1 MDNVQKPSRDAG
13 ALRATGPLSE
23 RKKQIL
29 KAIVDAHSADGE
41 PVGSKYLM
49 EKGQF
54 PCSSATIRNEM
65 AELEALGYLEQPH
78 TSAGRVPSER
88 GYRFYVDSLVEHY
101 AMTAREI
108 YQINELLKN
117 KMAELDHILITASKV
132 ASNLTNYT
140 AFAIKP
146 RASSVT
152 IRRFDAVFMDES
164 TFILVLVTSAG
175 RVRTKTVRLADM
187 PPLSQ
192 GDTDLLAAVC
202 NEHLHDLS
210 ANEITLPMMIEME
223 RAMGDRAT
231 LVSVAVKV
239 IYEAM
244 SELDEG
250 ELKVSGMDRLLQYPE
265 FNDPDRMKEVLGA
278 IENKDDILRMVS
290 DPDREGV
297 NVVIGSE
304 SAVKVMEHS
313 ALVYKPIVKD
323 GRTVGA
329 IGVLGPS
336 RMDYAKVLATIEG
349 ISGSVESMLSAEQ
362 RKLTGTEAAP
372 TAGKSVTP
380 PGES

>member
-1 MDNVQKPSRDAG
+1 MDGKPQE
-13 ALRATGPLSE
+13 LSE

-29 KAIVDAHSADGE
+29 KAIIDAHIADGE

-49 EKGQF
+49 ERGQI

-78 TSAGRVPSER
+78 TSAGRIPSER
-88 GYRFYVDSLVEHY
+88 GYRFYVDTLVEHY

-108 YQINELLKN
+108 YQINELLKV
-117 KMAELDHILITASKV
+117 KMAELDHILLTASKV

-152 IRRFDAVFMDES
+152 IRRFDAVYLDDNS
-164 TFILVLVTSAG
+164 FILVLVTSGG
-175 RVRTKTVRLADM
+175 RVKTKTVRLSDM
-187 PPLSQ
+187 PPLNQ
-192 GDTDLLAAVC
+192 GVTDLLAAVC

-223 RAMGDRAT
+223 KAMGERAA

-250 ELKVSGMDRLLQYPE
+250 ELKVSGMDRLLEYPE
-265 FNDPDRMKEVLGA
+265 FSDPDRMKEVLGA
-278 IENKDDILRMVS
+278 IESKEDILKMVS
-290 DPDREGV
+290 DPGKDGV

-304 SAVKVMEHS
+304 SAVKVMDHS

-323 GRTVGA
+323 GKTVGA

-349 ISGSVESMLSAEQ
+349 ISGNVESLLGGDKKHIEGGGDDPA
-362 RKLTGTEAAP
+362 TP
-372 TAGKSVTP
+372 GK
-380 PGES
+380 E

>member
-13 ALRATGPLSE
+13 ALRETGPLSE

-29 KAIVDAHSADGE
+29 KAIVDAHIADGE

-117 KMAELDHILITASKV
+117 KMAELDHILLTASKV

-146 RASSVT
+146 RASSAT

-175 RVRTKTVRLADM
+175 RVRTKTVRLSDM

-223 RAMGDRAT
+223 RAMGDRAA

-372 TAGKSVTP
+372 TAGESVTP

>member
-1 MDNVQKPSRDAG
+1 MDGKSQE
-13 ALRATGPLSE
+13 LSE

-29 KAIVDAHSADGE
+29 KAIVDAHIADGE

-49 EKGQF
+49 ERGQF
-54 PCSSATIRNEM
+54 PFSSATIRNEM
-65 AELEALGYLEQPH
+65 AELESLGYLEQPH

-108 YQINELLKN
+108 YQINELLKE
-117 KMAELDHILITASKV
+117 KMAELDHILLTASKV

-146 RASSVT
+146 RAARVT
-152 IRRFDAVFMDES
+152 IRRFDAVYLDDT
-164 TFILVLVTSAG
+164 TFILVLVTSG
-175 RVRTKTVRLADM
+175 SRVKTKTVRLSDM

-192 GDTDLLAAVC
+192 SVTDLLAAVC

-210 ANEITLPMMIEME
+210 ANEITLPMMMEME
-223 RAMGDRAT
+223 RAMGDRAA

-250 ELKVSGMDRLLQYPE
+250 ELKVSGMDRLLEYPE

-278 IENKDDILRMVS
+278 IENQDDILRMVS
-290 DPDREGV
+290 DPEREGV

-304 SAVKVMEHS
+304 SSVKVMDHS

-323 GRTVGA
+323 GKTIGA

-349 ISGSVESMLSAEQ
+349 ISGNIETMLGNDTKQIEGRNQ
-362 RKLTGTEAAP
+362 TDAP
-372 TAGKSVTP
+372 DK
-380 PGES
+380 E

>member
-1 MDNVQKPSRDAG
+1 MDGKSQD
-13 ALRATGPLSE
+13 LSE

-29 KAIVDAHSADGE
+29 KAIIDAHIADGE

-49 EKGQF
+49 ESKQI

-78 TSAGRVPSER
+78 TSAGRIPSER

-108 YQINELLKN
+108 YQINELLKE
-117 KMAELDHILITASKV
+117 KMAELDHILLTASKV

-146 RASSVT
+146 RATSAAV
-152 IRRFDAVFMDES
+152 RRFDAVYLDDT

-175 RVRTKTVRLADM
+175 RVKTKTVHLSDM

-192 GDTDLLAAVC
+192 SATDLLAAVC

-223 RAMGDRAT
+223 KAMGDRAA

-250 ELKVSGMDRLLQYPE
+250 ELKVSGMDRLLEYPE
-265 FNDPDRMKEVLGA
+265 FSDPDRMKEVLGA
-278 IENKDDILRMVS
+278 IESKDDILRMVS
-290 DPDREGV
+290 APERRHDGV

-304 SAVKVMEHS
+304 SAVKVMDHS

-323 GRTVGA
+323 GKTVGA
-329 IGVLGPS
+329 IGVLGPA

-349 ISGSVESMLSAEQ
+349 ISGNIESMLISETKQ
-362 RKLTGTEAAP
+362 ITDGTTSPSDHE
-372 TAGKSVTP
+372 K
-380 PGES
+380 

>member
-1 MDNVQKPSRDAG
+1 MDGQNQD
-13 ALRATGPLSE
+13 LSE

-29 KAIVDAHSADGE
+29 KAIIDAHIADGE

-49 EKGQF
+49 ESKQI

-88 GYRFYVDSLVEHY
+88 GYRFYVDTLVEHY

-108 YQINELLKN
+108 YQINELLKE
-117 KMAELDHILITASKV
+117 KMAELDHILLTASKV
-132 ASNLTNYT
+132 ASSLTNYT

-152 IRRFDAVFMDES
+152 VRRFDVVYLDEH
-164 TFILVLVTSAG
+164 TFILVLVASSG
-175 RVRTKTVRLADM
+175 QVKTKTVRLPDM
-187 PPLSQ
+187 PPLSS
-192 GDTDLLAAVC
+192 GVTDLLAAVC

-210 ANEITLPMMIEME
+210 ANEINLPIMIEME
-223 RAMGDRAT
+223 KAMGERAP
-231 LVSVAVKV
+231 LVAVTVKI

-250 ELKVSGMDRLLQYPE
+250 ELRVSGMDRLLQYPE
-265 FNDPDRMKEVLGA
+265 FSDPDRMKEVLGA

-290 DPDREGV
+290 DPGRDGV

-304 SAVKVMEHS
+304 SAVKVMDHS

-323 GRTVGA
+323 GKTLGA
-329 IGVLGPS
+329 IGVLGPA
-336 RMDYAKVLATIEG
+336 RMDYAKVLATLEGLSGNIESLLGTDQKQIEG
-349 ISGSVESMLSAEQ
+349 PGE
-362 RKLTGTEAAP
+362 
-372 TAGKSVTP
+372 TP
-380 PGES
+380 PPGNA

>member
-1 MDNVQKPSRDAG
+1 MDEMHPE
-13 ALRATGPLSE
+13 LSE
-23 RKKQIL
+23 RKKLIL
-29 KAIVDAHSADGE
+29 KAIVDAHIADGE

-49 EKGQF
+49 ETKQI

-88 GYRFYVDSLVEHY
+88 GYRFYVDTLVEHY

-108 YQINELLKN
+108 YQINELLKE
-117 KMAELDHILITASKV
+117 KMAELDHILLTASKV

-152 IRRFDAVFMDES
+152 VRRFDAVYLDDS
-164 TFILVLVTSAG
+164 TLILVLVASNG
-175 RVRTKTVRLADM
+175 QVKTKTVRLTDM
-187 PPLSQ
+187 PPLSTAV
-192 GDTDLLAAVC
+192 TDLLALTL
-202 NEHLHDLS
+202 NEHLQNLS
-210 ANEITLPMMIEME
+210 ANEITLPIMMEME
-223 RAMGDRAT
+223 RAMGSRPE

-244 SELDEG
+244 NELDQG

-278 IENKDDILRMVS
+278 IEQKDDILRMVS
-290 DPDREGV
+290 DPTGEGI

-304 SAVKVMEHS
+304 SAVKVMDNS
-313 ALVYKPIVKD
+313 ALVYKPIVQNGK
-323 GRTVGA
+323 TVGA
-329 IGVLGPS
+329 IGVLGPA
-336 RMDYAKVLATIEG
+336 RMDYAKVLATLEG
-349 ISGSVESMLSAEQ
+349 ISGNVESLLSPEHKQ
-362 RKLTGTEAAP
+362 LQNGGDT
-372 TAGKSVTP
+372 SP
-380 PGES
+380 PFDES

>member
-13 ALRATGPLSE
+13 ALRETGPLSE

-29 KAIVDAHSADGE
+29 KAIVDAHIADGE

-117 KMAELDHILITASKV
+117 KMAELDHILLTASKV

-152 IRRFDAVFMDES
+152 VRRFDAVYLDDS
-164 TFILVLVTSAG
+164 TFILVLVASNG
-175 RVRTKTVRLADM
+175 HVKTKTVRLSDM

-223 RAMGDRAT
+223 RAMGDRAA